1 MIKLSI
7 NSTKKIMYTNK
18 IKMTMIKIMTKRRKN
33 KKKPKN
39 QSNLLSK
46 MEMDYRILGERN
58 QLLWSPLSIENT
70 TKELKNSLLGSQRQ
84 LFLLTL
90 IPLVWIIIVK
100 IVILENQERKKITN
114 LLSNKK
120 SKEMKQKSVKSCL
133 I

>member
-120 SKEMKQKSVKSCL
+120 SKEM
-133 I
+133 